1 MDDAQLRNFI
11 TMRLERS
18 TVVGI
23 MANELCA
30 LIEDKPTSI
39 SPDHY
44 FHAVA
49 TSLLEILRR
58 QLLAH
63 CKPGVINQQPDDET
77 VDYNRILQ
85 GLLIGLERD
94 LLESNLHMIRAL
106 GGAIAERDT
115 GTNEH
120 NYRVTIYAVRLAE
133 TMLRPPETVRSL
145 IKGAFIH
152 DIGKIGIPD
161 AILTK
166 STGLTKK
173 EREIMNSHVLRG
185 AHIVGPATWLKDA
198 IDVVRYHHEHYDG
211 NGYLAGLVGDEIPL
225 TARIFAVGDVFDA
238 LTSKRPYKVPYAF
251 AEALGVISEQ
261 SGKHFDPSIVR
272 AFVDIAEDVYLEVNQ
287 ADCDQKETTIR
298 RFMRDYFG
306 FDSTR
311 SPLPS
316 PCE

>member
-1 MDDAQLRNFI
+1 MDDVQLRNFI

-23 MANELCA
+23 MANEICSL
-30 LIEDKPTSI
+30 LEDKPTSV
-39 SPDHY
+39 SPDQY

-63 CKPGVINQQPDDET
+63 CKPGVIDQQPEDEK
-77 VDYNRILQ
+77 VDYDRILQ
-85 GLLIGLERD
+85 GLLISLERD

-120 NYRVTIYAVRLAE
+120 NFRVTIYAVRLAE
-133 TMLRPPETVRSL
+133 TMLQPPELIRSL

-166 STGLTKK
+166 SSGLTDE
-173 EREIMNSHVLRG
+173 ERQIMNSHVKRG
-185 AHIVGPATWLKDA
+185 AHIIGPATWLKDA
-198 IDVVRYHHEHYDG
+198 IDIVRYHHEHYDG
-211 NGYLAGLVGDEIPL
+211 NGYLAGLAGEEIPL
-225 TARIFAVGDVFDA
+225 TARIFTVGDVFDA

-251 AEALGVISEQ
+251 AEALQMIDEQ
-261 SGKHFDPSIVR
+261 SGKQFDPSIVR
-272 AFVDIAEDVYLEVNQ
+272 AFEDIAEDVYIEVTTAN
-287 ADCDQKETTIR
+287 CERKETTIR
-298 RFMRDYFG
+298 KFMRNYFG
-306 FDSTR
+306 FDSPR

-316 PCE
+316 PCD